1 MSTTANAILL
11 REIPGLARDDS
22 LAEEIFQKQS
32 KVPTKHRLF
41 LGDSRNMSHI
51 ADSSVQLVVTSPPYW
66 TLKVYRPADGQ
77 LGLIQDYNKFLDG
90 LGQVL
95 DECYRVLVPG
105 GRLVMVVGD
114 VCLSRR
120 KAGKH
125 VVYPLHSDITV
136 RARKSGFDNLTPIL
150 WYKISSAK
158 FEANSYSTILGKPY
172 EPNAIIKNDIEFILI
187 QRKPGPYRTPT
198 MEQRRLSFIPR
209 KYYEQWFRQIWNLRG
224 TSDRQH
230 PAPFPMELA
239 QRLVRMYSFVKDT
252 VLDPFVGTG
261 TTMLA
266 AMSSGRNSIGC
277 EIDPKFADLARK
289 KLVEESSKLFRTAE
303 VKFETSS

>member
-1 MSTTANAILL
+1 MSAANALLL
-11 REIPGLARDDS
+11 REIPGLARDES
-22 LAEEIFQKQS
+22 LAEEIFQKQA
-32 KVPTKHRLF
+32 KVSTDHRLL
-41 LGDSRNMSHI
+41 LGDSRKMSHI
-51 ADSSVQLVVTSPPYW
+51 ADSSVHLVVTSPPYW
-66 TLKVYRPADGQ
+66 TLKAYRPVEGQ
-77 LGLIQDYNKFLDG
+77 LGLVQDYNKFLDE
-90 LGQVL
+90 LGKVL

-105 GRLVMVVGD
+105 GRLVWVVGD

-136 RARKSGFDNLTPIL
+136 RARKADFDNLTPIL

-158 FEANSYSTILGKPY
+158 YEANSYSTILGKPY
-172 EPNAIIKNDIEFILI
+172 EPNAVIKNDIEFILI

-230 PAPFPMELA
+230 PAPFPLELA
-239 QRLVRMYSFVKDT
+239 QRLVRMYSFVNDT
-252 VLDPFVGTG
+252 ILDPFVGTG

-266 AMSSGRNSIGC
+266 AMSSGRNSIGY
-277 EIDPKFADLARK
+277 EIDPKFTELARK
-289 KLVEESSKLFRTAE
+289 RLVEESSKLFRTAN
-303 VKFETSS
+303 VKFTASS